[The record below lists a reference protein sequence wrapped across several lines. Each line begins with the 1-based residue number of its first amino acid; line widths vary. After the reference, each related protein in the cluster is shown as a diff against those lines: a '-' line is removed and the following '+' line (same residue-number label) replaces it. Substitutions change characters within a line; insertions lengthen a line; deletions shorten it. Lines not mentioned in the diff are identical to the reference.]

1 MKLVEENDDVKT
13 RDQLLKESAEQTKR
27 ELDESKKSQLQ
38 LLQELQKL
46 QQENAFLGHRM
57 KKIIETTDETSREL
71 NNKQRL
77 NNHKDKE
84 V

>member
-46 QQENAFLGHRM
+46 QQENAFLGHQM